1 MKFKRQVWQTM
12 IGILLASTCG
22 LVAKADYY
30 EQINLV
36 ANDAKYNPQIV
47 DETLLNAWGIAIR
60 PAGLGG
66 HFWVTSNG
74 NSTSNQYV
82 GDVGGTPLFMDDL
95 ALIDLPG
102 VGDAGSTPTG
112 VIFNQ
117 GPNFEITQSHA
128 NGDINAPAKFVFVGD
143 DGTITAWTERN
154 NGDGTIDRPLDAVKL
169 FDGSAA
175 GQAYFGSAVS
185 ANFDRLYAADFGTN
199 PDMRVFDGSFNDIT
213 ASVPF
218 ANPFDEED
226 GVAGLQPGDY
236 APFNVQ
242 TLGPSG
248 EESLFVAYA
257 KTQPDENNPNEF
269 FAGEEDADATLGR
282 LAEFDFDGNL
292 IATWNDG
299 GLLNAPWGF
308 ANAPSNF
315 GPYSDTLLVT
325 NFGDGTIVAFNKE
338 TRTAI
343 DFVRDSAGEPIE
355 IEGIW
360 GITFGN
366 GASLGELNH
375 LYFAAGPADEEDGLF
390 GKIVSVPEPTSAC
403 LLMLA
408 FVPFMSYLRITTK
421 KRT

>member
-175 GQAYFGSAVS
+175 GQA
-185 ANFDRLYAADFGTN
+185 
-199 PDMRVFDGSFNDIT
+199 
-213 ASVPF
+213 
-218 ANPFDEED
+218 
-226 GVAGLQPGDY
+226 
-236 APFNVQ
+236 
-242 TLGPSG
+242 
-248 EESLFVAYA
+248 
-257 KTQPDENNPNEF
+257 
-269 FAGEEDADATLGR
+269 
-282 LAEFDFDGNL
+282 
-292 IATWNDG
+292 
-299 GLLNAPWGF
+299 
-308 ANAPSNF
+308 
-315 GPYSDTLLVT
+315 
-325 NFGDGTIVAFNKE
+325 
-338 TRTAI
+338 
-343 DFVRDSAGEPIE
+343 
-355 IEGIW
+355 
-360 GITFGN
+360 
-366 GASLGELNH
+366 
-375 LYFAAGPADEEDGLF
+375 
-390 GKIVSVPEPTSAC
+390 
-403 LLMLA
+403 
-408 FVPFMSYLRITTK
+408 
-421 KRT
+421 